1 MIQASVLFNRAALIG
16 HIILSMALC
25 VGGGLIHKKGNHNN
39 FLEVDFDPG
48 EEVLKKAQGIT
59 KLSKYT

>member
-1 MIQASVLFNRAALIG
+1 
-16 HIILSMALC
+16 MALC